1 MTGHEPRR
9 VLVTGAAGRLGRA
22 TLDLLHRR
30 GVAATALDLADPGDL
45 KADRVLVGD
54 TADTDTVRAALDG
67 VDAVVHCAAIPAPML
82 DTADNVFG
90 GNTRGTFTV
99 LEQAGQAG
107 VRRAV
112 LAGSQSALGLAF
124 APVPL
129 RLHYVPVDEAHPL
142 QPADPYALSK
152 QVDEATGAM
161 MARRHGMTVV
171 SLRFPLL
178 GGLDERLPVYAA
190 NFAERPEWGAASLW
204 AYLEDRDA
212 AAANWLA
219 LTRPLSG
226 FHPILVAAPN
236 TLAPQPTE
244 ELLDR
249 FHPLVPRRAV
259 FPGRAVPLDLTSA
272 ATLLSFTPQHLHP

>member
-1 MTGHEPRR
+1 MTGHQPRR

-22 TLDLLHRR
+22 TLDQLHTR
-30 GVAATALDLADPGDL
+30 GVAATALDLTDPGDL

-54 TADTDTVRAALDG
+54 TSDVDTVRAALSD

-82 DTADNVFG
+82 DTPENVFG

-129 RLHYVPVDEAHPL
+129 AFHYLPVDEAHPL

-161 MARRHGMTVV
+161 IARRYGMTVV

-190 NFAERPEWGAASLW
+190 RFAERPEWGAASLW

-219 LTRPLSG
+219 LTRPLTG
-226 FHPILVAAPN
+226 FEAIQVAAPD

-249 FHPLVPRRAV
+249 FHPLVPRRAA
-259 FPGRAVPLDLTSA
+259 FPGRTVPLDLRRAT
-272 ATLLSFTPQHLHP
+272 TLLAFTPHHP